1 MYRWKVK
8 EIYMQEEEGG
18 HPIIFSFLFSVWRFV
33 APQEGVRGKG
43 NNNNN

>member
-18 HPIIFSFLFSVWRFV
+18 HPIIFLFFSILSLEVCR
-33 APQEGVRGKG
+33 AAGRSER
-43 NNNNN
+43 